1 MLEDLLRLDDRLF
14 VLINQT
20 WAHESLD
27 ELMKILSST
36 WTFVPFYLWAIIK
49 LIKLYKTKAYIP
61 ILIAVLAFGL
71 ADSISSKIFKP
82 TVQRLRPAFETELTP
97 RLPDGLPGGKF
108 GFVSSHAANAFAVYP
123 LLVMMVFYRK
133 DLQFSQ
139 NTTAKRAFWIVIFVS
154 FWIAYSRVY
163 LGRHYVGDVL
173 FGALL
178 GAVIGRGLWWVYRK
192 FALQKEALTNEF
204 T

>member
-139 NTTAKRAFWIVIFVS
+139 NTTAKWAFWIVIFVS

-178 GAVIGRGLWWVYRK
+178 GAVIGRGLWWGYRK

>member
-36 WTFVPFYLWAIIK
+36 WAFVPFYLWSVYK
-49 LIKLYKTKAYIP
+49 LIKRYKTRAYLP

-82 TVQRLRPAFETELTP
+82 TFQRVRPAFETELTP
-97 RLPDGLPGGKF
+97 RLSDGLPGGKF

-123 LLVMMVFYRK
+123 LLVLMVFYRK
-133 DLQFSQ
+133 DLRFLQ
-139 NTTAKRAFWIVIFVS
+139 NKNQKMAFAITLFAA

-163 LGRHYVGDVL
+163 LGRHYVGDVF
-173 FGALL
+173 FGGIL
-178 GAVIGRGLWWVYRK
+178 GAAIGHLLWKAYNK
-192 FALQKEALTNEF
+192 FALEKALLTDEL

>member
-139 NTTAKRAFWIVIFVS
+139 NTTAKWAFWIVIFVS